1 MEQEMTWLR
10 ALAAGSLVAGAA
22 LLLTGRKKAALTASG
37 LGAAVILSEDPDA
50 MKELWKHVPNFLQDG
65 HEMLGRLEGV
75 LDGITEQGGRVR
87 QLVRRA

>member
-1 MEQEMTWLR
+1 MEQEFTWLR

-37 LGAAVILSEDPDA
+37 LGAAVILAEDPDA
-50 MKELWKHVPNFLQDG
+50 MKQLWQCVPDYLQDG
-65 HEMLGRLEGV
+65 HELLGRLEGV
-75 LDGITEQGGRVR
+75 LDGITEQGGRVK